1 MISGPGPDARGL
13 RGRDASGAEVALP
26 ARPTRIVSLIPS
38 ITELLFALGL
48 DDRIA
53 GVTRF

>member
-1 MISGPGPDARGL
+1 MTGVIR
-13 RGRDASGAEVALP
+13 RDASGVEVALP
-26 ARPTRIVSLIPS
+26 ARPSRIVSLIPS

-53 GVTRF
+53 GITRF

>member
-1 MISGPGPDARGL
+1 VSERIR
-13 RGRDASGAEVALP
+13 RDASGVEVALP

-38 ITELLFALGL
+38 ITEILFTLGL

>member
-1 MISGPGPDARGL
+1 
-13 RGRDASGAEVALP
+13 VALLPRP
-26 ARPTRIVSLIPS
+26 ARIVSLVPS

-48 DDRIA
+48 DDRIV

>member
-1 MISGPGPDARGL
+1 VSGGR
-13 RGRDASGAEVALP
+13 RRDASGVEVALS

-38 ITELLFALGL
+38 ITETLFALGL
-48 DDRIA
+48 EERIV

>member
-1 MISGPGPDARGL
+1 VIPR
-13 RGRDASGAEVALP
+13 RDASGALVALP
-26 ARPTRIVSLIPS
+26 ACPQRIVSLIPS

-53 GVTRF
+53 GITVF